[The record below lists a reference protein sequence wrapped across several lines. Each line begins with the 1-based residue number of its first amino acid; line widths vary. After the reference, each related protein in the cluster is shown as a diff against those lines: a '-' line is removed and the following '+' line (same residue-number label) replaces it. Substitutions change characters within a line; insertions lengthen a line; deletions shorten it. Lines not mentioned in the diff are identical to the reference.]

1 LKLFGWLAGGI
12 SVAALSLA
20 PVLLR
25 AQAKVTP
32 VPDAQVESSVLKAL
46 AANSQLAGQP
56 IQTSTV
62 TLSGNVRDEPSRKAA
77 ESIVS
82 QTPGVLKVIDEL
94 TLNSDAAGTQ
104 SREGDG
110 NSQNPYTP
118 SNRDASNAPLQS
130 DATLASAPLEPAP
143 PSAPVPSQRS
153 PLPSQ
158 SQEDQAR
165 SQQGG
170 ETRKSAPI
178 ERPYSQ
184 PPYAQSPTVPPPYPP
199 SPNRPVPRP
208 AYPNPAPSATQPY
221 VTQPYAAQSY
231 AAQSYA
237 AQPEGQSVTVPAG
250 SLVRVRVNQELDSE
264 HTPAG
269 TVFDAVVLND
279 VIADGFVAV
288 PRGATIQGVVAI
300 AKKSGALK
308 GRGELAVQLT
318 QVILAG
324 RSYPL
329 STDLWSN
336 HGGNKTARTVNSA
349 LGLGA
354 VGAVIGGI
362 AGGGAG
368 AAIGAGAGGA
378 AGVGTSAISPDGQ
391 AYIPS
396 EAILTFHLTRQT
408 ALATVS
414 QAEMDRLGYGVPG
427 RPGAP
432 PRPPLRSLRTAHLL
446 PSLPLLNSFPTSLRP
461 RS

>member
-300 AKKSGALK
+300 VENSPFNSRRLSSPADPIRSQPTSGRITVATRPPVPSTAPLDSVPSV
-308 GRGELAVQLT
+308 RSSAVSPAAVQVPPSVPAQAALRALERQLSPPT
-318 QVILAG
+318 A
-324 RSYPL
+324 RPTSPPRPSSPSTSPARPL
-329 STDLWSN
+329 SQPSPKRRW
-336 HGGNKTARTVNSA
+336 
-349 LGLGA
+349 
-354 VGAVIGGI
+354 IG
-362 AGGGAG
+362 
-368 AAIGAGAGGA
+368 
-378 AGVGTSAISPDGQ
+378 S
-391 AYIPS
+391 
-396 EAILTFHLTRQT
+396 
-408 ALATVS
+408 ATVS
-414 QAEMDRLGYGVPG
+414 PGAQVRHRDPRSDPFG
-427 RPGAP
+427 RPIFY
-432 PRPPLRSLRTAHLL
+432 PRYPY
-446 PSLPLLNSFPTSLRP
+446 
-461 RS
+461 